1 MKPAPLAPE
10 VLAQLRQLDSCSIA
24 NSIEAFD
31 VRLRNV
37 GFADS
42 SIRCLFEDFSPMAG
56 YAATVQVRTS
66 DPPMEGHGYFYRLD
80 WLDHVMSIPPPRVVV
95 VEDLDPEPG
104 RGSFI
109 GEIHANILLALEC
122 VGVVTSGGVRDIPAV
137 RALNFQMF
145 ARNASVSHA
154 YAHILD
160 FGKPV
165 EVGQL
170 EVRPG
175 DLVYGDRHGVQTI
188 PLEIAGKIPAVARR
202 IAQEEQ
208 EIIKVCRSADFN
220 LKKLRDAV
228 TALGMK
234 RKEVKS

>member
-24 NSIEAFD
+24 NAIEAFD

-95 VEDLDPEPG
+95 VEDLDQEPG

-109 GEIHANILLALEC
+109 GEIHVNILHALEC

-145 ARNASVSHA
+145 ARNVSVSHA
-154 YAHILD
+154 YGHIFD

-175 DLVYGDRHGVQTI
+175 DLVHGDRHGVQTI

>member
-1 MKPAPLAPE
+1 
-10 VLAQLRQLDSCSIA
+10 
-24 NSIEAFD
+24 
-31 VRLRNV
+31 
-37 GFADS
+37 
-42 SIRCLFEDFSPMAG
+42 MAG
-56 YAATVQVRTS
+56 YAATVQIRTS

-95 VEDLDPEPG
+95 IEDLDQDPG

-122 VGVVTSGGVRDIPAV
+122 AGVVTSGGVRDVPAV

-145 ARNASVSHA
+145 ARNVSVSHA
-154 YAHILD
+154 YSHIFD

-175 DLVYGDRHGVQTI
+175 DLLFGDRHGVLTI
-188 PLEIAGKIPAVARR
+188 PLEIASKIPGVARKT
-202 IAQEEQ
+202 AEEEQ
-208 EIIKVCRSADFN
+208 EIIKLCRSGDFTM
-220 LKKLRDAV
+220 KKLRDAV
-228 TALGMK
+228 TTLGIK